1 MLELDQFLQALE
13 QAGALDQIHDLTVGL
28 RDHFQVDH
36 VVYHWVSAD
45 GEQFG
50 FGTYDPAWAQR
61 YVEKEYLR
69 IDPVVMGC
77 FQRFNPVDWKKLD
90 WSSKA
95 AQAFRKDAVAHGIG
109 NQGFSIPI
117 RGPNGQLALFTA
129 SHTTD
134 DATWEKF
141 MTAHQRDW
149 ILIAH
154 YLNQKALQIEKGRAP
169 EPVRPLS
176 PRETDALTYLGM
188 GYGRGQVAD
197 LLNISEHT
205 LRAYIE
211 SARFKLNALNT
222 THAVARAVSEG
233 LIVVGGAARA
243 APGGWP
249 GRDQTAKDTNDA
261 ALNS

>member
-13 QAGALDQIHDLTVGL
+13 QADALDQIQDLIVGL

-45 GEQFG
+45 GEQYG
-50 FGTYDPAWAQR
+50 FGTYDLAWVQH
-61 YVEKEYLR
+61 YVEKDYLR
-69 IDPVVMGC
+69 IDPVVIGC
-77 FQRFNPVDWKKLD
+77 FQRFDPVDWKRLD

-95 AQAFRKDAVAHGIG
+95 AQAFRKDAIAHGIG

-117 RGPNGQLALFTA
+117 RGPSGQLALLTA
-129 SHTTD
+129 SHSTD
-134 DATWEKF
+134 DATWATFTE
-141 MTAHQRDW
+141 AHQRDW

-154 YLNQKALQIEKGRAP
+154 YLNQKALELEKGRAP
-169 EPVRPLS
+169 EPVRALS

-188 GYGRGQVAD
+188 GYSRGQVAD

-211 SARFKLNALNT
+211 SARFKLGALNT
-222 THAVARAVSEG
+222 THAVARAISEG

-243 APGGWP
+243 ATGGWP
-249 GRDQTAKDTNDA
+249 GRDTEGKIAKSA
-261 ALNS
+261 AR